1 MNNALQRFGC
11 NKKSLFSV
19 IRTIICVCKIYGLAP
34 YSLPATNRT
43 QKCNYYLNLIT
54 NTLIALGKFD
64 CVCEFFHPTK
74 KLIVGI
80 STATIYSYAATY
92 NKKVANKPKL
102 YVIYELIQGMKVVS
116 CAVITLHVLLR
127 REKFVKACRKL
138 HNVDLLI
145 KNLEKSTPCYN
156 HYFLLSLACVSIPIF
171 HVIYIAYFY
180 HTQSQDFY
188 ATMLHF
194 FTERLQQE
202 INLLVT
208 FYYSFYVTILYRRLA
223 FINKVLLDLN
233 NNKCKQ
239 NSLLVLRTVI
249 KMHEK
254 LCKGAKYFNRMFSLP
269 LFLLIICQG
278 PELLLLLYMIYRG
291 VELNVTGKF
300 VGFLLQQL
308 NILCPI
314 RLAYAEVR
322 KFVVLNQHTVVLC
335 LQEQLIP
342 INLAEIELCYKNVQ
356 MSSAVSKPQV

>member
-19 IRTIICVCKIYGLAP
+19 IQTIIYVCKIYGLAP
-34 YSLPATNRT
+34 YSRPASNRT
-43 QKCNYYLNLIT
+43 QKCNYFLNLIT
-54 NTLIALGKFD
+54 NTFIALGEFD
-64 CVCEFFHPTK
+64 CVSEFSPQQ

-127 REKFVKACRKL
+127 REKFVKACNKL
-138 HNVDLLI
+138 YNVDLLI
-145 KNLEKSTPCYN
+145 KNLEKSTPCYR
-156 HYFLLSLACVSIPIF
+156 HYFLLSLACISIPIF

-180 HTQSQDFY
+180 YTQSQDFY

-208 FYYSFYVTILYRRLA
+208 FYYSFYVTILYQRLA
-223 FINKVLLDLN
+223 FINKVLVDLN
-233 NNKCKQ
+233 NKSKQ
-239 NSLLVLRTVI
+239 KNSLLVLRTVI

-254 LCKGAKYFNRMFSLP
+254 LCKGAKYFNDMFSLP

-278 PELLLLLYMIYRG
+278 PELLVLLYMIYRG

-300 VGFLLQQL
+300 VGFLLQEL

-314 RLAYAEVR
+314 RLAYAEVSFY
-322 KFVVLNQHTVVLC
+322 KFKINIQLC
-335 LQEQLIP
+335 
-342 INLAEIELCYKNVQ
+342 CVCR
-356 MSSAVSKPQV
+356 SS